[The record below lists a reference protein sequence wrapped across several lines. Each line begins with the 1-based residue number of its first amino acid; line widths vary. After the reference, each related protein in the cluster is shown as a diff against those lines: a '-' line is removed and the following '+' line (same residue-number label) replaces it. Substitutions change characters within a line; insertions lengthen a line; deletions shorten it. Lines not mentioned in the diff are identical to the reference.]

1 MANIFISYSST
12 DKSIVERLANI
23 LEEKGWTV
31 WWDRDI
37 LIGDHFDE
45 TIENELDKADCAL
58 VIWTSK
64 SVSSNWVRA
73 EASEAAKQDKLI
85 PILLEEVEIPLAFRN
100 MESALL
106 YQWKGDET
114 HPEFKL
120 LLEAIRTRISIKKN
134 IAPQPFDPNKETT
147 ATDDKPIHTPKSP
160 NHLIRNLLIVFICLL
175 GLGFVAF
182 GLMKKYSHPVP
193 ENRITIIGK
202 VKTAAEMPIQGAEV
216 NVEGTK
222 HFAISTTDGTYKL
235 VLDDFLPGEEIT
247 ISTSHPQ
254 FEDKFFFF
262 LPKDKKIDL
271 DIYLN
276 PITPQSP

>member
-114 HPEFKL
+114 HPEFTL
-120 LLEAIRTRISIKKN
+120 LLQAIRTNIQSKKDKQTIKPPTGADPKPLDVIPTPLPDPPKHTRRNFLIGLISLLALGLVTFGLIKKF
-134 IAPQPFDPNKETT
+134 AHQE
-147 ATDDKPIHTPKSP
+147 
-160 NHLIRNLLIVFICLL
+160 
-175 GLGFVAF
+175 
-182 GLMKKYSHPVP
+182 P

-222 HFAISTTDGTYKL
+222 HFAISTTDGAYKL

-247 ISTSHPQ
+247 ISTSHPKY
-254 FEDKFFFF
+254 EDKFFFF